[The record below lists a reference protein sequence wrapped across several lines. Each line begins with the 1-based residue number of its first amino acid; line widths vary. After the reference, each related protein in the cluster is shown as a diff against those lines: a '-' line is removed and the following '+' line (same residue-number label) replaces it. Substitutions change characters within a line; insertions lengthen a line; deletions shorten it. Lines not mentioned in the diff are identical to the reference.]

1 MNNLRVWPHL
11 TIVAIVCALAA
22 GLGVGLYMKHEQT
35 ASAAALPDA
44 ARIQRVEGDVAVNNG
59 IAGGDNSQA
68 DQWYAANENQPF

>member
-44 ARIQRVEGDVAVNNG
+44 AAPLTAYRSMLCPPDDRRQVEGCTLKT
-59 IAGGDNSQA
+59 
-68 DQWYAANENQPF
+68 